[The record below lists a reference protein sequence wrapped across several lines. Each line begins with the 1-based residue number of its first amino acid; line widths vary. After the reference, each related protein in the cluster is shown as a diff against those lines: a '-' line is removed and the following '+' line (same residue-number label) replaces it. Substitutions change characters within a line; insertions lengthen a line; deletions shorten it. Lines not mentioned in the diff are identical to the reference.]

1 MKVYKPMLK
10 LIVAFLVFLPLVTS
24 AASSTEQFNQPISNS
39 SMFSWYSNSS
49 TATGTAN
56 LSDSQA
62 QDGKILRLSIG
73 ANQGAYP
80 GQGSNLVSRQMYHYG
95 TYEGRMKTANC
106 ASDEGVIN
114 GFFTYFNDGSDSNGN
129 GLPDNSEIDIEW
141 LCAEPQSILIT
152 IWTDY
157 NDPTA
162 ISRRVYRKINVATG
176 TVEYTRYATTFGGS
190 YTDLSNSQG
199 ENQPTTVQAIPG
211 YNSAT
216 AFYEYGFNW
225 TASNVTLWVVNPN
238 NGQKIVLWDYRGPS
252 ARIPQNPAAFMVNL
266 WHHPNWTPEC
276 CTNATNPPRATRSLD
291 VDWLRFTPQGDIP
304 SDTVAPS
311 APSNLQSTSKTHNS
325 VNLSWNAATDN
336 VGVVGYDIYQN
347 GGSNPV
353 ASSSSTNITI
363 NGLNPSTAYSFAV
376 KARDAAGNRSANS
389 NNLSVT
395 TNNPPTSGNGLQ
407 ATFVKTSDWGN
418 GYVGVYRI
426 TNNGSSAVDGWTLSF
441 DLPSN
446 ATIAS
451 WWDATQAK
459 NGNRYTAGNL
469 GWNQRIEIGQTR
481 EFGFSGSY
489 SGAWVNPSN
498 CIVNGQSCSGGTTS
512 QNLALGRPVQVS
524 SAETSALGG
533 ANATDG
539 NSNTRW
545 ASSYSDPQWIQVD
558 LGSSKSL
565 SKIVLNWEAA
575 YARAYQ
581 VQVSDDASTWRT
593 LSTVSNGD
601 GGTDTLNVSGNG
613 RYLRVYATQRATE
626 WGYSLWEIAAYN

>member
-10 LIVAFLVFLPLVTS
+10 FIAAFLVFLPLVTS
-24 AASSTEQFNQPISNS
+24 AASSTEHFNQPISSS
-39 SMFSWYSNSS
+39 SMFSWYTNSS

-56 LSDSQA
+56 VSDSQA
-62 QDGKILRLSIG
+62 QDGKILRLSIAAG
-73 ANQGAYP
+73 QTAYP

-95 TYEGRMKTANC
+95 TYEARMKTANC

-114 GFFTYFNDGSDSNGN
+114 GFFTYFNDGSDSNAN
-129 GLPDNSEIDIEW
+129 GLPDNSEIDFEW
-141 LCAEPQSILIT
+141 LCAEPQSILMT

-162 ISRRVYRKINVATG
+162 ISRRVYRKVNLATG
-176 TVEYTRYATTFGGS
+176 TIEYTRYATTFGDS
-190 YTDLSNSQG
+190 YTDLSNSPS
-199 ENQPTTVQAIPG
+199 ENQPTAVQAISG

-216 AFYEYGFNW
+216 NYYEYGFNW
-225 TASNVTLWVVNPN
+225 TASNVTLWVVNPS

-252 ARIPQNPAAFMVNL
+252 ARIPKNPAAFMVNL

-276 CTNATNPPRATRSLD
+276 CANATNPPRATRSMD
-291 VDWLRFTPQGDIP
+291 VDWLRFTPQSDIP
-304 SDTVAPS
+304 SDTTAPS
-311 APSNLQSTSKTHNS
+311 APSNLQAPSKTHNS
-325 VNLSWNAATDN
+325 VNLSWNTATDN

-347 GGSNPV
+347 GGANPV
-353 ASSSSTNITI
+353 ASTSSTTITI
-363 NGLNPSTAYSFAV
+363 SGLNPSTAYSFAV
-376 KARDAAGNRSANS
+376 KARDAADNRSANS
-389 NNLSVT
+389 NSLSVS
-395 TNNPPTSGNGLQ
+395 TNNQPTTGNGLQ
-407 ATFVKTSDWGN
+407 ASFVKTSDWGN

-426 TNNGSSAVDGWTLSF
+426 TNNGSSAVDGWTLGF

-446 ATIAS
+446 ATISS

-459 NGNRYTAGNL
+459 SGNRYTAGNL
-469 GWNQRIEIGQTR
+469 AWNRRIEVGQTR

-498 CIVNGQSCSGGTTS
+498 CTINGQACSGGTTS
-512 QNLALGRPVQVS
+512 TNVALGRPVQVS
-524 SAETSALGG
+524 SVETSALGG

-539 NSNTRW
+539 NNATRW

-565 SKIVLNWEAA
+565 TKVVLNWEAA

-601 GGTDTLNVSGNG
+601 GGTDTLNITGSG
-613 RYLRVYATQRATE
+613 RYVRIYATQRGTE